1 MLDML
6 KNIQNSIFP
15 LFNVVPILEQ
25 LCQAVVTKNEQENL
39 QPTLNEGAGD
49 AILTIF
55 VTDCLQTLKKHEK
68 VFLKLQKEFLK
79 VWKLGAFW
87 RIYL

>member
-39 QPTLNEGAGD
+39 QPTLNEGEEMR
-49 AILTIF
+49 F
-55 VTDCLQTLKKHEK
+55 SQ
-68 VFLKLQKEFLK
+68 FF
-79 VWKLGAFW
+79 
-87 RIYL
+87 

>member
-6 KNIQNSIFP
+6 KNIQNSI
-15 LFNVVPILEQ
+15 FNVVPILEQ
-25 LCQAVVTKNEQENL
+25 LCQAVVAKNEQENL

-55 VTDCLQTLKKHEK
+55 VTDCLQT
-68 VFLKLQKEFLK
+68 
-79 VWKLGAFW
+79 
-87 RIYL
+87 

>member
-25 LCQAVVTKNEQENL
+25 LCQAVVAKNEQENL

-55 VTDCLQTLKKHEK
+55 VTDCLQT
-68 VFLKLQKEFLK
+68 
-79 VWKLGAFW
+79 
-87 RIYL
+87 